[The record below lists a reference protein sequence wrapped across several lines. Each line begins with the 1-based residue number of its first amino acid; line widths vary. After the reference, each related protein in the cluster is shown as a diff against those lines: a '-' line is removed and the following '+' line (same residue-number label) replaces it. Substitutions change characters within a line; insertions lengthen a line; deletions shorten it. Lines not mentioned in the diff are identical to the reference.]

1 MLVDSHSHVD
11 APQFAADRE
20 AVIEAAFAGGVS
32 WFIDVGCDLLSSE
45 AAVTLAQRYPGRV
58 FAGVGIHPHEAK
70 TFTAQTPMA
79 LQTLAAKPGVVA
91 IGEIGL
97 DYYYMHSPRDTQQE
111 VFVQQLALARAVD
124 LPVIIHNR
132 AADADLFALF
142 RAHGQ
147 GVRGVLHCFSGD
159 LPMAHEG
166 LELGLYLS
174 FAGPL
179 TFRNSTLPEVARHV
193 PLDRVLIETDSPYLS
208 PHPLRGKRNE
218 PRNVLYI
225 AQRLAQ
231 IYQLPWEEVAA
242 RTAANALAL
251 FRLDREGRNP

>member
-1 MLVDSHSHVD
+1 MLVDSHTHVD
-11 APQFAADRE
+11 APQFAADRA
-20 AVIEAAFAGGVS
+20 AVIAAAFAAGVTR
-32 WFIDVGCDLLSSE
+32 IVDAGCDLSSSE
-45 AAVTLAQRYPGRV
+45 AAVALAQRYPGQV

-70 TFTAQTPMA
+70 TFTDETPVA
-79 LQTLAAKPGVVA
+79 LRVLAARPGVVA

-97 DYYYMHSPRDTQQE
+97 DYYYMHSPREVQQE
-111 VFVQQLALARAVD
+111 VFVQQLTLARELD

-132 AADADLFALF
+132 DAHEDLIALL

-159 LPMAHEG
+159 LILARKG
-166 LELGLYLS
+166 LDLGLYIS

-179 TFRNSTLPEVARHV
+179 TFRKSILPEVARHI

-218 PRNVLYI
+218 PRNVVLV
-225 AQRLAQ
+225 AGRLAE
-231 IYQLPWEEVAA
+231 IRGLPFAEIAI
-242 RTAANALAL
+242 RTTANAQAL
-251 FRLDREGRNP
+251 FRFDREASSE